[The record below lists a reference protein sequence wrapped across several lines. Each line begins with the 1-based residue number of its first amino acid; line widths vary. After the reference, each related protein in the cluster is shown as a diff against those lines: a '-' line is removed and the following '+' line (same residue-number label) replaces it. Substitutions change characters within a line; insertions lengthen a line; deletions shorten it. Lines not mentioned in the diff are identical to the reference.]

1 MIKTGTKFRML
12 QGSQDQFISKDVYE
26 ISGERS
32 NDFIIKNNMRKEYE
46 GYPCDFYHP
55 KDEVIQNFKKGVYI
69 GPLFNFND

>member
-46 GYPCDFYHP
+46 GYPCNFYHP

-69 GPLFNFND
+69 RL